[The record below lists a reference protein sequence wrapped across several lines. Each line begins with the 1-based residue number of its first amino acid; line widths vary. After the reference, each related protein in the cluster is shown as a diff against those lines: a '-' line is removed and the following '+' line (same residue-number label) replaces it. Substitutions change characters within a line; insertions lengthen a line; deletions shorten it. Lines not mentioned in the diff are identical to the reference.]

1 MKITNLFAKGL
12 VITTIASTLALGAG
26 VAGVSAS
33 DGRHDRNTSGSEH
46 ERGSEHGH
54 DDDDH
59 DDDDHD
65 DDDHDDDDHDGHGR
79 GHESHG
85 RGWGFGHGSDEHSC
99 DDEDGSEDTSD
110 DASDDDSAPVVTL
123 PVSDT
128 PVDSAPDTTVS
139 TSGPTSEPTIETPA
153 IVFEVPAVAAPT
165 DFRVTNPAVVP
176 TAEPISAS
184 PTSTSPTTASPISNS
199 PAATIQPQI
208 VDEVPEVA
216 GDPTTNP
223 SISGTVDAEATQQ
236 TAPSTSSSLPMTGAS
251 AMVLLGLAAG
261 LLAAGWLV
269 ITGRRRNN
277 NEVA

>member
-59 DDDDHD
+59 D
-65 DDDHDDDDHDGHGR
+65 HDGHGC

-110 DASDDDSAPVVTL
+110 DASDDSSDDDSAPVVTM

-128 PVDSAPDTTVS
+128 PVDSAPDSSVPDTTVP
-139 TSGPTSEPTIETPA
+139 TSGPTIEIPA
-153 IVFEVPAVAAPT
+153 ILLEVPAAAAPS
-165 DFRVTNPAVVP
+165 DFRVTN
-176 TAEPISAS
+176 
-184 PTSTSPTTASPISNS
+184 
-199 PAATIQPQI
+199 
-208 VDEVPEVA
+208 PEVA
-216 GDPTTNP
+216 GDPTPNP
-223 SISGTVDAEATQQ
+223 S
-236 TAPSTSSSLPMTGAS
+236 LAS
-251 AMVLLGLAAG
+251 R
-261 LLAAGWLV
+261 WLV
-269 ITGRRRNN
+269 SDRRPSSQ
-277 NEVA
+277 